1 MYFVSLFKDLY
12 SNHDC
17 RRGLRNVACMALI
30 ILYCCI
36 GCCPRRRIRV
46 AWAAA
51 AIREKETEEEGR
63 RKLTLGADEKAAYP
77 EMGKINRHIWL
88 RKRFTQRFTYQFSKS
103 STIVL
108 LQLSSCQGKVGE

>member
-88 RKRFTQRFTYQFSKS
+88 RIKG
-103 STIVL
+103 L
-108 LQLSSCQGKVGE
+108 LISFLRVPLLYYCSYPAAKAR

>member
-17 RRGLRNVACMALI
+17 GKGLRNVACMALI

-36 GCCPRRRIRV
+36 GCCPRRSIRV

-51 AIREKETEEEGR
+51 AIRAKETEEEGR
-63 RKLTLGADEKAAYP
+63 RKLTRGGADEKAAYP
-77 EMGKINRHIWL
+77 EMGRHKL
-88 RKRFTQRFTYQFSKS
+88 TNLVPFPCRDNQVNFEGHTKVCCSCRF
-103 STIVL
+103 
-108 LQLSSCQGKVGE
+108 CGDA